1 VLTEVQILMEVRA
14 KQKSLTLALRCDGT
28 LPESIQTDRTR
39 LRQILINLVS
49 NAIKFTQTGGVEMVA
64 RFFDDRHSLQVD
76 VIDTGI
82 GIAQEHQ
89 QQLFQRF
96 TQADATSTRKYGG
109 TGLGLTITKRLV
121 EMLEGTISFESE
133 VNKGTTFRVTI
144 PVGLSQSAA
153 KPAAAS
159 LGVSQSLDDK
169 PLFGRHVLVVD
180 DREEIRYLLTRYI
193 TEAGGRVD
201 VAAGGQAAI
210 DAIRAV
216 EKADRFDVVI
226 LDIQMPGMDGYEV
239 SRRLRA
245 GGLRTPI
252 IALTAGA
259 MVGDRE
265 RCLQAGIDDYL
276 TKPIDRLA
284 LVQMVAR
291 HARKVPQ
298 SSGLEQKN
306 SKILLVDDSQAACS
320 LLANWLESRG
330 HAVRAVYDGKSA
342 LHLAQE
348 FHPDVVLLD
357 IRLPDMN
364 GYQLMQRLRDLD
376 GLGRAIFIALSGYGE
391 DDAPGRGSVE
401 FDYFIQKP
409 LNIEQL
415 DSLLYSISISAA
427 ASPCAGEAISGA
439 VRELLP

>member
-1 VLTEVQILMEVRA
+1 M
-14 KQKSLTLALRCDGT
+14 
-28 LPESIQTDRTR
+28 
-39 LRQILINLVS
+39 
-49 NAIKFTQTGGVEMVA
+49 
-64 RFFDDRHSLQVD
+64 
-76 VIDTGI
+76 IDTGI
-82 GIAQEHQ
+82 DIAQEHQ

-153 KPAAAS
+153 KPAAS

-193 TEAGGRVD
+193 TEAGGRAD

-265 RCLQAGIDDYL
+265 KCLQAGIDDYL
-276 TKPIDRLA
+276 TKPR
-284 LVQMVAR
+284 
-291 HARKVPQ
+291 
-298 SSGLEQKN
+298 S
-306 SKILLVDDSQAACS
+306 
-320 LLANWLESRG
+320 
-330 HAVRAVYDGKSA
+330 
-342 LHLAQE
+342 
-348 FHPDVVLLD
+348 
-357 IRLPDMN
+357 
-364 GYQLMQRLRDLD
+364 
-376 GLGRAIFIALSGYGE
+376 IA
-391 DDAPGRGSVE
+391 
-401 FDYFIQKP
+401 
-409 LNIEQL
+409 
-415 DSLLYSISISAA
+415 
-427 ASPCAGEAISGA
+427 
-439 VRELLP
+439 

>member
-1 VLTEVQILMEVRA
+1 MAGFIGSSPDITEIYESQQALKELGQRKDEFLANMSHEIRSPLTGIMGYTDILLTRLKDPEDIDCLQTIKESGDYLIEIVNDILDLSKIEAGKLVLNIAPVSAHAVLTEVQILMEVRA
-14 KQKSLTLALRCDGT
+14 KQKSLTLALRYDGT
-28 LPESIQTDRTR
+28 LPESIPTDRTR

-76 VIDTGI
+76 VIDWGI

-133 VNKGTTFRVTI
+133 VNKGTTFRRTI

-153 KPAAAS
+153 KPALAS

-193 TEAGGRVD
+193 TEAGGRAD

-216 EKADRFDVVI
+216 EKADRFDAVI

-239 SRRLRA
+239 TRRLRA
-245 GGLRTPI
+245 GGLQNADNCAHGR
-252 IALTAGA
+252 
-259 MVGDRE
+259 R
-265 RCLQAGIDDYL
+265 
-276 TKPIDRLA
+276 
-284 LVQMVAR
+284 
-291 HARKVPQ
+291 
-298 SSGLEQKN
+298 
-306 SKILLVDDSQAACS
+306 
-320 LLANWLESRG
+320 
-330 HAVRAVYDGKSA
+330 DG
-342 LHLAQE
+342 
-348 FHPDVVLLD
+348 
-357 IRLPDMN
+357 R
-364 GYQLMQRLRDLD
+364 RLREMLA
-376 GLGRAIFIALSGYGE
+376 GRDRRLSH
-391 DDAPGRGSVE
+391 
-401 FDYFIQKP
+401 
-409 LNIEQL
+409 
-415 DSLLYSISISAA
+415 
-427 ASPCAGEAISGA
+427 
-439 VRELLP
+439 